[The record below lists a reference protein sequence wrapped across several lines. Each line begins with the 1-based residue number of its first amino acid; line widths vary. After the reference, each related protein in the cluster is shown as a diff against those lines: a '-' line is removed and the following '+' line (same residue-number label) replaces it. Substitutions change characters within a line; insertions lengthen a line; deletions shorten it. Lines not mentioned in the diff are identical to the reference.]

1 MSSPQPHCRQN
12 ALIISLPV
20 SSSRTTVSPPLL
32 MKIPHLVRIAGAI
45 LFCGTTAL
53 FGQGAAPAPASSTMD
68 FQVYRGTQ
76 VSPEVE
82 RLYEKGLKFLVS
94 AQNADGGFPGQY
106 GSEPGVVGF
115 AVMAML
121 AHGDDPNHGP
131 YNKAVKR
138 SIDFLLKAQGENG
151 YIGSSMYNHGFATLA
166 LAEAYGALQDERV
179 GPALKKA
186 IELIIS
192 SQDKNRFKGWRY
204 SPDAT
209 DADSTVSGACFVAMI
224 AARNAGIKIPDKNIE
239 DALKFFTD
247 CQNPATGDIGYMPR
261 SGSHGGATTAIGVA
275 AFAYARKKENVTFT
289 KAMKSLKGNDEN
301 GGSYPFYLEYYA
313 AQAYF
318 QSDLKAWQDWNDRQ
332 VKRLSDLQN
341 DDGSWDQGL
350 GPATTTALGLLSIAL
365 NYRYLPIYER

>member
-1 MSSPQPHCRQN
+1 
-12 ALIISLPV
+12 
-20 SSSRTTVSPPLL
+20 
-32 MKIPHLVRIAGAI
+32 MKIHFAFCLLVAACFGGGATGSLAQGTAAAGA
-45 LFCGTTAL
+45 
-53 FGQGAAPAPASSTMD
+53 SSAMD

-76 VSPEVE
+76 VPPEVE

-94 AQNADGGFPGQY
+94 VQNADGSFPGQY

-115 AVMAML
+115 AAMSML

-131 YNKAVKR
+131 YSKSIKR
-138 SIDFLLKAQGENG
+138 CVDFLLKAQGENG

-166 LAEAYGALQDERV
+166 LAEAYGALQDDRI

-186 IELIIS
+186 VELIIS

-204 SPDAT
+204 SPDAS
-209 DADSTVSGACFVAMI
+209 DADSTVSGACFVAMV
-224 AARNAGIKIPDKNIE
+224 AARNAGVKVPDKNID

-247 CQNPATGDIGYMPR
+247 CQNPVTGDIGYMPR

-275 AFAYARKKENVTFT
+275 AFAYARKKDNVTFT

-332 VKRLSDLQN
+332 VKRLADTQN

>member
-1 MSSPQPHCRQN
+1 MAKRSVMSQLAPIIAAA
-12 ALIISLPV
+12 ALIAPQFAAAQQ
-20 SSSRTTVSPPLL
+20 P
-32 MKIPHLVRIAGAI
+32 
-45 LFCGTTAL
+45 
-53 FGQGAAPAPASSTMD
+53 GAASGSATD

-76 VSPEVE
+76 VPPEVE
-82 RLYEKGLKFLVS
+82 RIYERGLRYLSS
-94 AQNADGGFPGQY
+94 AQNADGAYPGQY
-106 GSEPGVVGF
+106 GTEPGVVGF
-115 AVMAML
+115 AIMAML

-131 YNKAVKR
+131 YSKAIKR
-138 SIDFLLKAQGENG
+138 GVDYILKNQGENG

-166 LAEAYGALQDERV
+166 LAEAYGALQDERI
-179 GPALKKA
+179 GPGLKKA

-204 SPDAT
+204 SPDAS

-224 AARNAGIKIPDKNIE
+224 AARNAGLKIPDKNLDE
-239 DALKFFTD
+239 ALKFFTD
-247 CQNPATGDIGYMPR
+247 CQNPGSGEIGYMPR

-275 AFAYARKKENVTFT
+275 AFAYARKKDSPTFAKAL
-289 KAMKSLKGNDEN
+289 KAMKGNDEG

-318 QSDLKAWQDWNDRQ
+318 QGDFKSWQEWNEKQ
-332 VKRLSDLQN
+332 IKRLVEMQN

-350 GPATTTALGLLSIAL
+350 GPATSTALGLLSIAL

>member
-1 MSSPQPHCRQN
+1 MKHHHAFFVLLAGILPGQLAHLHGQAN
-12 ALIISLPV
+12 APV
-20 SSSRTTVSPPLL
+20 
-32 MKIPHLVRIAGAI
+32 
-45 LFCGTTAL
+45 
-53 FGQGAAPAPASSTMD
+53 PASSTMD

-76 VSPEVE
+76 VPPEVE

-115 AVMAML
+115 AVMSML

-131 YNKAVKR
+131 YNKTIKR
-138 SIDFLLKAQGENG
+138 SVDFLLKAQGENG

-166 LAEAYGALQDERV
+166 LAEAYGALQDDRI

-186 IELIIS
+186 VELIIS
-192 SQDKNRFKGWRY
+192 SQDKNKFKGWRY
-204 SPDAT
+204 SPDAS

-224 AARNAGIKIPDKNIE
+224 AARNAGVKIPDKNIE

-332 VKRLSDLQN
+332 VKRLAEMQN